1 MKNILKSLKIFNT
14 INPNYNLLNKFVNLL
29 IFLTLGVIIASTI
42 SIYSEN
48 KVEQSRDRLDEIIST
63 NDTLNLVNQ
72 RIETLIANLLSF
84 EELDETLYH
93 PYFQVAADGDP
104 VVLKKLNYHLK
115 YNLMLRPQE
124 INFILLS
131 IISEIEK
138 FNPINTFEKLLGK
151 DRLAVSSFDNIS
163 ILHNGED
170 QGRETSYL
178 GDRLGILKYFN
189 KQIKASFG
197 DRFSEY
203 SFDLDLEKP
212 QPLNGSFKDGTKFKI
227 DLLEKMLNY
236 TNSLENERNSL
247 SVNYSSLSNIKYIQY
262 KKGIKLHFELSKY
275 IEYLMSLNTQ
285 SMRMEKTNI
294 NFFNNLSSLV
304 FFYTF
309 LFQMFIYLIFQIF
322 EINSERRPKIE

>member
-170 QGRETSYL
+170 QGRETS
-178 GDRLGILKYFN
+178 
-189 KQIKASFG
+189 
-197 DRFSEY
+197 
-203 SFDLDLEKP
+203 
-212 QPLNGSFKDGTKFKI
+212 
-227 DLLEKMLNY
+227 
-236 TNSLENERNSL
+236 
-247 SVNYSSLSNIKYIQY
+247 
-262 KKGIKLHFELSKY
+262 
-275 IEYLMSLNTQ
+275 
-285 SMRMEKTNI
+285 
-294 NFFNNLSSLV
+294 
-304 FFYTF
+304 
-309 LFQMFIYLIFQIF
+309 
-322 EINSERRPKIE
+322 